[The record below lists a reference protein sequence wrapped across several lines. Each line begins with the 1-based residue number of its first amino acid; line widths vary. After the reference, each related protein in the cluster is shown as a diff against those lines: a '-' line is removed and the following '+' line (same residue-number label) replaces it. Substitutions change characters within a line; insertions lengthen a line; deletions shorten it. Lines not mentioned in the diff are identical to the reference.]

1 MDCHSPPHSTKQVAG
16 SRPPPLILNLQPKRK
31 ATPQVAKNRASKSQ
45 IMPAEAH
52 GPLKADVV
60 EEAAGD
66 VLLYAYLQQPGGEVS
81 ADQ

>member
-1 MDCHSPPHSTKQVAG
+1 
-16 SRPPPLILNLQPKRK
+16 
-31 ATPQVAKNRASKSQ
+31 
-45 IMPAEAH
+45 MPAEAH